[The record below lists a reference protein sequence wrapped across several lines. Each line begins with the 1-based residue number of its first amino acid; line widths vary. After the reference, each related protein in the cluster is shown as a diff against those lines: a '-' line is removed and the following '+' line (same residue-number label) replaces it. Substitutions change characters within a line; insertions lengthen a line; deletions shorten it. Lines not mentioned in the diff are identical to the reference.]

1 MANPARA
8 YLATQVGTTSQGELL
23 IMLYEAAI
31 KFLKRAKIE
40 IENKDYAKKGIYIS
54 KALAIIHELSESLN
68 KEKGGNITPTL
79 LSLYQFC
86 SSQLIKAN
94 IRLDTKRVDDVIR
107 ILDGIRSAYAQIVPL
122 EDGKAMSG
130 ISSQAQA
137 AQIQAAQAQAMQIQ
151 AEQEQAEQAQSG
163 QPSAGTPAAPAAMQ
177 TKYGRPMPK
186 AGYGLGNK
194 PFGQPRPQP
203 TQAPV
208 VPAAPAPAPPAPAA
222 PTQAAPAPTVP
233 TTPPPAAA
241 QPAPQPAAASPAPPP
256 PTAPAHPAPAP
267 KMRNA
272 FNAAKLR
279 AANAYTNN
287 S

>member
-8 YLATQVGTTSQGELL
+8 YLATQVGTNSQGELL

-31 KFLKRAKIE
+31 KFLKRAKME
-40 IENKDYAKKGIYIS
+40 IEKKDYAKKGIYIS
-54 KALAIIHELSESLN
+54 KAMAIIHELSESLN

-86 SSQLIKAN
+86 TSQLIKAN
-94 IRLDTKRVDDVIR
+94 IRMDTKRVDDVIK
-107 ILDGIRSAYAQIVPL
+107 IIDGIRSAYAQIVPL
-122 EDGKAMSG
+122 EEGRSVPTN

-137 AQIQAAQAQAMQIQ
+137 AQIQAAQAQAVQMQ
-151 AEQEQAEQAQSG
+151 AEQEQEKS
-163 QPSAGTPAAPAAMQ
+163 TAAKPQ

-186 AGYGLGNK
+186 AAYGMGGK
-194 PFGQPRPQP
+194 PFAPASPQP

-208 VPAAPAPAPPAPAA
+208 VPETPAPAPPAPAPQAQPAA
-222 PTQAAPAPTVP
+222 PPAPPQQQAAPAPPQVLP
-233 TTPPPAAA
+233 EAA
-241 QPAPQPAAASPAPPP
+241 QPAPKPRS
-256 PTAPAHPAPAP
+256 
-267 KMRNA
+267 A
-272 FNAAKLR
+272 FNAAKFR